1 MISMQ
6 ISFLSVLRADQ
17 QTGPLWLIQLPLL
30 LGHVTIAD
38 RFRKVVAANSYG
50 NNNNNN
56 NAYSAVATPYYGPVA
71 YADPFYNPHHR
82 RHHGR
87 RGRHGRHGR
96 HHHSDSSD
104 SDSSS
109 GSYEDD
115 YYYYLPSSYNRPA
128 YGEHAQDAPV
138 NYGAPSNDVPAS
150 SAYGSPSNDSPATS
164 YGTANTFGG
173 K

>member
-1 MISMQ
+1 MK
-6 ISFLSVLRADQ
+6 
-17 QTGPLWLIQLPLL
+17 LL
-30 LGHVTIAD
+30 LVLCALIA
-38 RFRKVVAANSYG
+38 VVAANSYG

-56 NAYSAVATPYYGPVA
+56 NAYSAVATLYYGPA
-71 YADPFYNPHHR
+71 AWDSPFYKPHHR

-104 SDSSS
+104 SDSSP

-128 YGEHAQDAPV
+128 YGGHAQDAPV

-164 YGTANTFGG
+164 YGTANTYGG

>member
-1 MISMQ
+1 MKLI
-6 ISFLSVLRADQ
+6 LVLCA
-17 QTGPLWLIQLPLL
+17 LI
-30 LGHVTIAD
+30 A
-38 RFRKVVAANSYG
+38 VVAANSYR
-50 NNNNNN
+50 NNNNYN
-56 NAYSAVATPYYGPVA
+56 NAYSGVAPPHYGPVA
-71 YADPFYNPHHR
+71 YADAFYNPHHR

-104 SDSSS
+104 SDSRS

-115 YYYYLPSSYNRPA
+115 YYYYYQPSYNRPV
-128 YGEHAQDAPV
+128 YGGYAQAAPV
-138 NYGAPSNDVPAS
+138 KYGAASNDAPAS
-150 SAYGSPSNDSPATS
+150 SAYGSTANDSPAAS